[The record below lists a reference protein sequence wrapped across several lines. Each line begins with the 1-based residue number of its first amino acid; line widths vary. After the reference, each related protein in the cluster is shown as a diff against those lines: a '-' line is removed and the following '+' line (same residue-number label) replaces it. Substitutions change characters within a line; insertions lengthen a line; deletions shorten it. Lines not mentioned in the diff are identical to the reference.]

1 MAAICLNLNVLIN
14 YGIILRQVHP
24 MIPSLTG
31 TESRIFCENYCKISN
46 IGHTQNQTL
55 NDSRLI
61 MQLPLPNPL
70 KPGVKSRMKM

>member
-31 TESRIFCENYCKISN
+31 TESWIFCEN
-46 IGHTQNQTL
+46 
-55 NDSRLI
+55 
-61 MQLPLPNPL
+61 
-70 KPGVKSRMKM
+70 